1 MEPQGFTFVDHT
13 ADVAARLRGATLDDL
28 FAAAAAAF
36 TAAITVPEAVA
47 PRQSRA
53 VTLEAADLELL
64 LVDWVGELLYL
75 FETEQFLVAEARPR
89 VAEHDRRWRVE
100 AEISGETRDPARHPI
115 KVLVKAVTFHGLR
128 IERRADGYETLL
140 VFDI

>member
-1 MEPQGFTFVDHT
+1 MGPQGFTFVDHT

-89 VAEHDRRWRVE
+89 VAGHDRRWRVE

>member
-1 MEPQGFTFVDHT
+1 MAPQGFTFVDHT

-28 FAAAAAAF
+28 FGAAAGAL
-36 TAAITVPEAVA
+36 TAAITEPEAVG

-75 FETEQFLVAEARPR
+75 FETEQFLVAAARPR
-89 VAEHDRRWRVE
+89 VAEHDRRWRVD